1 MLQQGRKNMHY
12 QIWGKAWI
20 PEPGDPQVEFLD
32 EANTVEEA
40 EEKIAEFRKI
50 DYFNGWKLWHEE
62 HAD

>member
-1 MLQQGRKNMHY
+1 MHY
-12 QIWGKAWI
+12 QIWGKAWM
-20 PEPGDPQVEFLD
+20 PEPGDPQIEFLD

-40 EEKIAEFRKI
+40 EEKIAKFRKI